1 MKNPNKLLVPLL
13 LIYLIS
19 LIVLLLA
26 AVSKVVDLGIGD
38 LVSIITASLTAIAAF
53 GAWNSA
59 KASQYQIVMQK
70 NLADK
75 EHFFALLDSLERA
88 HDIVF
93 FSRNKLYS
101 NLSAYN
107 EMFERYEKRTKACT
121 KQIEA
126 VLAQQKMFARS
137 TKLEGNLE
145 KCSTIYE
152 TLVDYAREVSYE
164 YCFNYRINECDYI
177 VTFTGAKI
185 PIDKDDQDRF
195 IITLNTV
202 VEEVLSYR
210 KLDVFDHSEGI
221 NRGLYK
227 YHSHLEP
234 FKKQYSNG
242 ENENY
247 NYVCKN

>member
-1 MKNPNKLLVPLL
+1 MKKLNKLLVPILI
-13 LIYLIS
+13 IYLIS

-26 AVSKVVDLGIGD
+26 AVSKVVDLGVGD
-38 LVSIITASLTAIAAF
+38 LVSIITASLTAIAAY

-59 KASQYQIVMQK
+59 KASQHQIVLQK

-101 NLSAYN
+101 DLSDYN
-107 EMFERYEKRTKACT
+107 EMFERYEKRTEACT
-121 KQIEA
+121 KQIES
-126 VLAQQKMFARS
+126 VVVQQQMFTNS
-137 TKLEGNLE
+137 ENLKGNLG

-152 TLVDYAREVSYE
+152 ALIDYAREVSYE
-164 YCFNYRINECDYI
+164 YCFNYRIHRGDYI
-177 VTFTGAKI
+177 VTFAGAKI

-202 VEEVLSYR
+202 VEEILSYR
-210 KLDVFDHSEGI
+210 KPDVFDYSEGI

-227 YHSHLEP
+227 YHSYLEP

-242 ENENY
+242 DNENY
-247 NYVCKN
+247 KYVCKN

>member
-1 MKNPNKLLVPLL
+1 MKKLNKLLVPILI
-13 LIYLIS
+13 IYLIS

-38 LVSIITASLTAIAAF
+38 LVSIITASLTAIAAY

-59 KASQYQIVMQK
+59 KSSQHQVVIQK
-70 NLADK
+70 DLSDK

-101 NLSAYN
+101 DLSEYN
-107 EMFERYEKRTKACT
+107 EMFERYEKRTECCT
-121 KQIEA
+121 KQIKS
-126 VLAQQKMFARS
+126 VLAQQQMFANS
-137 TKLEGNLE
+137 KNLKGNLE

-152 TLVDYAREVSYE
+152 ALVDYAREVSHE
-164 YCFNYRINECDYI
+164 YCFNYRVHSCDYI

-195 IITLNTV
+195 VITLNTV

-210 KLDVFDHSEGI
+210 KPDVFGYSEGI

-227 YHSHLEP
+227 DHSYLEP
-234 FKKQYSNG
+234 FKEKYSNG
-242 ENENY
+242 GNENY
-247 NYVCKN
+247 RYVCKY